1 MAFCRP
7 EDLATLSWGVP
18 WFKMFMYIL
27 LRYGVFAAGG
37 KTSKGVKIDNL
48 VKVKVNLRLT
58 YRALKIE

>member
-37 KTSKGVKIDNL
+37 KTSKSVKIDNL